1 MFDELRRAMHDY
13 MVDNCISKTEMAKKL
28 DCCYSKM
35 DFFVPRFDESGNIVQ
50 RVHERPTLREPM
62 LSKLLTILRDAG
74 YIERRIYIPACDRV
88 AK

>member
-13 MVDNCISKTEMAKKL
+13 MTENGISKSEMAKML
-28 DCCYSKM
+28 GCCYSKM
-35 DFFVPRFDESGNIVQ
+35 DFLMPRFDDDGNIIQ